1 MGLNRLILLSEF
13 LKEELELVISVVSI
27 SYSSMAPNLR
37 VYTKRIKLLFK
48 NQNLTVLFFFF
59 LTVFEYTNK
68 DNLMSAISANLRQ
81 LIKLF
86 P

>member
-1 MGLNRLILLSEF
+1 MGLNRLTLLSEF
-13 LKEELELVISVVSI
+13 FKEELELAISVVSI

-48 NQNLTVLFFFF
+48 NQNLTVFF